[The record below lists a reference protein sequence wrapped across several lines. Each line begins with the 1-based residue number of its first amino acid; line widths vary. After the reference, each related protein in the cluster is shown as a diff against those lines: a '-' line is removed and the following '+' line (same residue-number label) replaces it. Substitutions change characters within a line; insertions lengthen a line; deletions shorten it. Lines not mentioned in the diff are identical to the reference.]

1 MKFLQLCYNINGD
14 KMKDY
19 AIIGHAYHKTV
30 RIYAATTKQLVQE
43 AQSIHQ
49 SWPTASAALGRLL
62 TAGAMMGLMYKDGER
77 ITLRIQGDGP
87 IKYMIAEANG
97 RGQVRADIGNPE
109 VYIKYET
116 GPKAGKLNVSQAVG
130 NGFLYITKDLLMK
143 NYYTSSSELVSG
155 EIAEDFTYYFTKSE
169 QTNSSVGLGVLV
181 NPDTTIQSSG
191 GYILQLMPGASEET
205 VDSLEKIIQ
214 GLPSMTSHFNAG
226 KTPED
231 LFEMLSDDTGE
242 ILKKINLEYHCPCSY
257 EGFLN
262 SLNALSVETLTPLVE
277 EDHGAHIKCHFCHK
291 EYHISEDDLTSLIK
305 EKTT

>member
-1 MKFLQLCYNINGD
+1 
-14 KMKDY
+14 MKDY
-19 AIIGHAYHKTV
+19 AIIGQAYNKTV
-30 RIYAATTKQLVQE
+30 RIYAATTKELVQE
-43 AQSIHQ
+43 AQTIHHT
-49 SWPTASAALGRLL
+49 WPTASAALGRLL
-62 TAGAMMGLMYKDGER
+62 TASVMMGLMYKDGER

-97 RGQVRADIGNPE
+97 RGQVRGDIGNPE
-109 VYIKYET
+109 VYLRYET

-155 EIAEDFTYYFTKSE
+155 EIADDFTYYFTKSE

-191 GYILQLMPGASEET
+191 GYILQLMPGATEET
-205 VDSLEKIIQ
+205 IASLERVINN
-214 GLPSMTSHFNAG
+214 LPSMTSHFNEG

-231 LFEMLSDDTGE
+231 LFERLSDGSGE
-242 ILKKINLEYHCPCSY
+242 ILKKIDLSYYCPCSY

-262 SLNALSVETLTPLVE
+262 SLNALSAESLAPLAY

-291 EYHISEDDLTSLIK
+291 EYDITENDLIELIK
-305 EKTT
+305 NKTT

>member
-1 MKFLQLCYNINGD
+1 MVIN
-14 KMKDY
+14 MKDY
-19 AIIGHAYHKTV
+19 AIIGHAYNKTV

-43 AQSIHQ
+43 AQSIHH

-62 TAGAMMGLMYKDGER
+62 TAGALMGLMYKDGER

-97 RGQVRADIGNPE
+97 SGQVRADIGNPE
-109 VYIKYET
+109 VYIKYES

-130 NGFLYITKDLLMK
+130 NGFLYVTKDLLMK
-143 NYYTSSSELVSG
+143 HYYTSSSELVSG

-205 VDSLEKIIQ
+205 VATLENLILN
-214 GLPSMTSHFNAG
+214 LPSMTSHFNAG

-231 LFEMLSDDTGE
+231 LFEMLSDASGE
-242 ILKKINLEYHCPCSY
+242 ILKKVDIEYHCPCSY

-291 EYHISEDDLTSLIK
+291 EYHISEHDLIALIK